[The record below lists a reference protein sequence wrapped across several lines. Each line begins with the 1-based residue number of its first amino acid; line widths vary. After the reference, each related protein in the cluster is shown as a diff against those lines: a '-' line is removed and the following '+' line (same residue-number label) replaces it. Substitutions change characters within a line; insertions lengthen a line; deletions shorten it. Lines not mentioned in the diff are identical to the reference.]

1 MEGMLSVAGN
11 SICSGNATLVTVCL
25 ALGTLVGEMLNIEDL
40 FESFGQWL
48 KLKTEEQP
56 GYAGRLISFWKR
68 QINVTAKSGISSG
81 QEVMSFSFF

>member
-56 GYAGRLISFWKR
+56 GYA
-68 QINVTAKSGISSG
+68 
-81 QEVMSFSFF
+81 